1 LGVIYWAV
9 VFCRSKEAVM
19 DIRFFWG
26 YFVLSLFLSL
36 GLAKIKGVL
45 AYWVVAN
52 CGDMLVM
59 LFLLLVSLVL
69 Y

>member
-1 LGVIYWAV
+1 
-9 VFCRSKEAVM
+9 M